1 MQELKRSNEE
11 GRPSITGTIWWVR
24 QVLLILAGCFFLFFG
39 IYLLIAAYHLKDPFS
54 FIMTFFAS
62 NLIILISL
70 VLLIG
75 FVLKGITTFRA
86 SDDET

>member
-1 MQELKRSNEE
+1 MQELKRSEE
-11 GRPSITGTIWWVR
+11 EDRSSITGTIWWFR
-24 QVLLILAGCFFLFFG
+24 QILLILAGCFFLLFG
-39 IYLLIAAYHLKDPFS
+39 IYLLIAAYHLNDPFT

-62 NLIILISL
+62 NLIILISA

-75 FVLKGITTFRA
+75 FVLKGITTLRA